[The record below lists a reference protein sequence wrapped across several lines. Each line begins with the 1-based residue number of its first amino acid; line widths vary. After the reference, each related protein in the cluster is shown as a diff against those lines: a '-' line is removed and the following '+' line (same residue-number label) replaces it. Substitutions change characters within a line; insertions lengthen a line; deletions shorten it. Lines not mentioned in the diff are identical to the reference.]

1 MPRFTNITGDV
12 TIYANDVNV
21 MNLTCQ
27 TDSSSPASTIT
38 WYRDGQL
45 VHNTANVSQTVGE
58 NDGLVTSQIMMFIPT
73 RAMDGHDVE
82 CRAIHPLSQGTS
94 VHSSVTLDLKCKVN
108 VAAFGHCHNYS

>member
-1 MPRFTNITGDV
+1 
-12 TIYANDVNV
+12 

-45 VHNTANVSQTVGE
+45 VPNAANVSHTVGE
-58 NDGLVTSQIMMFIPT
+58 NGGLVTSQMIMFVPT
-73 RAMDGHDVE
+73 REMDGHDVE
-82 CRAIHPLSQGTS
+82 CKAIHPLSQETS

-108 VAAFGHCHNYS
+108 VTAFGHCHNNS